1 MLNKSLVIV
10 LSVLFLIIACRNRVS
25 YRLINVKADKRKE
38 IRMHDIQLA
47 KKILSKDCKEDK
59 NPERNF
65 NGSVTS
71 SKQYGNH
78 RVDGLTFIPISLFE
92 IGKGILNHP
101 SDITEFLEW
110 KRGRILGFYTF
121 DKDKFEGLLDWSP
134 MIHSNFKVECFYF
147 TIHNDASISDFPLT
161 NGINYLIENKRDT
174 SFLFGVKYVNE
185 TLWFIE
191 NERVYL
197 LDLKN
202 LNVYDPDEYIQ
213 LKCGNKFI
221 QKISDGGQFRC
232 S

>member
-1 MLNKSLVIV
+1 MTNKFI
-10 LSVLFLIIACRNRVS
+10 LIILS
-25 YRLINVKADKRKE
+25 ILISITSCSKNAYSNLASIKIDERKE

-65 NGSVTS
+65 DGSVTS

-110 KRGRILGFYTF
+110 KKREILGFYTF
-121 DKDKFEGLLDWSP
+121 DKDKFEGLLDWSS

-161 NGINYLIENKRDT
+161 TGIKYLIKNKRDT
-174 SFLFGVKYVNE
+174 SFLFGVKYINN
-185 TLWFIE
+185 TLWFVE
-191 NERVYL
+191 NENVYVL
-197 LDLKN
+197 N
-202 LNVYDPDEYIQ
+202 LNELKIYDPDEYIQ
-213 LKCGNKFI
+213 LKCGNRFI